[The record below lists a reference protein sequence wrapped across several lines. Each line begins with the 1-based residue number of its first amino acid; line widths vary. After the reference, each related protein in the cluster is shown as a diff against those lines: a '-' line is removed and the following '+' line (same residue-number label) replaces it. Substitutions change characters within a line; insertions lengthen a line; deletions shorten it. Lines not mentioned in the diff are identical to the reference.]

1 MNLSLSQ
8 KMFMNQP
15 LQAAKLHIMQRKIYS
30 ITRINIL
37 LLFLSIAPLLESCT
51 SLVEKKRKVLIVL
64 IDYSASNTDLVLES
78 YISIITET
86 IFPNM
91 RQYDCLVVVPIDEG
105 SKMRPVKLIYEDLV
119 EKQFSRRTDGFAHAG
134 DSLRKRFI
142 SYVKETAPKI
152 SETLKT
158 QKQIRKEY
166 TEYTDIL
173 GAIHQ
178 TTNLI
183 EFNAEGGTVK
193 DMEDFV
199 LGKIRL
205 KSENVII
212 LLSDMIQDSREYN
225 FNKKHGISPEQTT
238 AFLDGLKKTNGIPD
252 LSGCKVFAIGA
263 TGRNSSQIDNIQSFW
278 TAYFKQ
284 SNAELASYGYNVDGK
299 LRKYLMTEDN

>member
-1 MNLSLSQ
+1 
-8 KMFMNQP
+8 MFIKVFANM
-15 LQAAKLHIMQRKIYS
+15 
-30 ITRINIL
+30 RINALVIF
-37 LLFLSIAPLLESCT
+37 FLIAPLLQSCS

-64 IDYSASNTDLVLES
+64 IDYSASNTDLILES

-105 SKMRPVKLIYEDLV
+105 SKMRPVKIIYEDLV
-119 EKQFSRRTDGFAHAG
+119 EKQFSKRTDGFAHAG
-134 DSLRKRFI
+134 DSLRKRFMN
-142 SYVKETAPKI
+142 YVKETAPKI
-152 SETLKT
+152 SETLRA
-158 QKQIRKEY
+158 QKQVRKEY

-183 EFNAEGGTVK
+183 EFNADGGTIR

-225 FNKKHGISPEQTT
+225 FNKKHGIPSEQITPL
-238 AFLDGLKKTNGIPD
+238 LDGLKKFNSIPD
-252 LSGCKVFAIGA
+252 LSGCKIFAIGA
-263 TGRNSSQIDNIQSFW
+263 TGKTSAQIDNIRSFW
-278 TAYFKQ
+278 TEYFKQ
-284 SNAELASYGYNVDGK
+284 TNAELTSYGYNVDGK
-299 LRKYLMTEDN
+299 LRKYLMTESN

>member
-1 MNLSLSQ
+1 MSWSLHQKIFGNLRQQL
-8 KMFMNQP
+8 
-15 LQAAKLHIMQRKIYS
+15 AKLYNMLMKGFI
-30 ITRINIL
+30 ITRINVL
-37 LLFLSIAPLLESCT
+37 LLILCIAPLLEGCT

-64 IDYSASNTDLVLES
+64 IDYSASNTELVLES

-105 SKMRPVKLIYEDLV
+105 SKMRPVKIVYEDLV

-134 DSLRKRFI
+134 DSLKKRFI
-142 SYVKETAPKI
+142 TYVKETAPKI

-158 QKQIRKEY
+158 QKQVRKEY

-183 EFNAEGGTVK
+183 EFNAEGGTIR

-225 FNKKHGISPEQTT
+225 FNKKHGVSPEQTT
-238 AFLDGLKKTNGIPD
+238 AFLDGLKKVNSIPD

-263 TGRNSSQIDNIQSFW
+263 TGRNSSQIDNIHSFW
-278 TAYFKQ
+278 TEYFKQ
-284 SNAELASYGYNVDGK
+284 TNAELASYGYNVDGK